1 MQAVRRIVFDVTPD
15 GVTPAAPQPAGV
27 QGEHN
32 AAAVVF
38 RLGAPLLEAGYR
50 CRIEFVD
57 GAGRY
62 DVTGLLEPQAR
73 EVTCL
78 LPERWTRAGGTASV
92 RLRLSELQEA
102 ADGTA
107 QEQTVCSYAGRLTFA
122 PREDGGGQRYAALS
136 ALVYRAEAA
145 AARAEAAAE
154 RAEEAADAAEG
165 PEAQG

>member
-38 RLGAPLLEAGYR
+38 RLGASLLEAGYR

-62 DVTGLLEPQAR
+62 DVTGLLEPQAG

-78 LPERWTRAGGTASV
+78 LPERWTGRHRVGAAAAVRAAGGGGRHGAG
-92 RLRLSELQEA
+92 
-102 ADGTA
+102 ADGLLVCGTA
-107 QEQTVCSYAGRLTFA
+107 HFCPA
-122 PREDGGGQRYAALS
+122 GGQRRRAVCGAVGAGVPLS
-136 ALVYRAEAA
+136 LIHI
-145 AARAEAAAE
+145 
-154 RAEEAADAAEG
+154 
-165 PEAQG
+165 